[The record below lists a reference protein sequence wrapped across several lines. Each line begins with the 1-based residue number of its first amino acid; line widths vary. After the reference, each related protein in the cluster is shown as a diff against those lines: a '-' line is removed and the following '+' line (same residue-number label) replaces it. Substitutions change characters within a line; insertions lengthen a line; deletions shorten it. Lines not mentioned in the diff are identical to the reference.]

1 MDNRPSEMARVYQPR
16 QDEVVKAG
24 GQEHEKL
31 STKNTPLHGQVE
43 TLKEQLADAEN
54 AQQWPRHWQRNGES
68 TLRTCAG
75 CCLRQMPPLLAEIG
89 GRGAITGLQSLQRLL
104 PRSGGVAGRGQP
116 LDVTKEGLRV
126 QTVDRPARPAR
137 SISGCRAGTGRI
149 SGKARCPGL
158 GMTVSLADP

>member
-1 MDNRPSEMARVYQPR
+1 MKKVDKLSIREAVKHFDVSRPTLQKALKSGKISGVQDGQGTWTIDPSEMARVYQPR

-43 TLKEQLADAEN
+43 TLKEQLGMLKN

-75 CCLRQMPPLLAEIG
+75 CCPRQMPPLLAEIG
-89 GRGAITGLQSLQRLL
+89 GRGGDNRASKPATIATPIR
-104 PRSGGVAGRGQP
+104 RRGW
-116 LDVTKEGLRV
+116 
-126 QTVDRPARPAR
+126 
-137 SISGCRAGTGRI
+137 
-149 SGKARCPGL
+149 
-158 GMTVSLADP
+158 